1 MGEFQTM
8 FKLLSQN
15 WVFCFGSYEKKV
27 QVPTHRDSALRNAK
41 RNQVLRKKLGFFA
54 LNLNRSLCFILV
66 ILMVV
71 CSQSLLS
78 ASEGRLVQWPPIIWP
93 TLTEN
98 LIGED
103 GSKIIRVYLPPSY
116 DFTEKRYPVIYVLHG
131 FNGTSKS
138 LTRKMKS
145 AMDRMILS
153 EEVQEA
159 IVVFADGSNRFGGS
173 QYLSS
178 PTIGDYETYIRRDLV
193 DFIDRQYR
201 TIPHRDSRGITGFSM
216 GAYGSMHLS
225 LKYPE
230 VFGVVVPQAGTY
242 DFEDDLIQSFA
253 EYGGVIIS
261 LMEPLKQ
268 KSGDEF
274 WDALNALADS
284 DALKKVSLPFR
295 NGLAYL
301 AGVASNPDNPPCYLD
316 LPYRLKAGIP
326 PWERDE
332 EVWGRILENDIIHEL
347 EGYVS
352 RLKQNPRQP
361 VRLNGIKLVHGLE
374 DEIALPR
381 QAEALDQK
389 LTELGIDHEFV
400 THGGGH
406 TFIAEESLQFM
417 AQHLSFEPPPT
428 SPDGAGTASVSPYAV
443 PAYSSGHE
451 IVITYTA
458 EELIRRGVL
467 TVDIPSG
474 WTPPQDVAGFPGYT
488 TVTST
493 GTIDKIT
500 FTEQRIQVDIQALVP
515 DDTITLI
522 YGNGGY
528 DSGVTVPAKDF
539 STFIISVASTSSGT
553 LTLIEQSPVVDV
565 YLDPWDVNNDG
576 VVGIL
581 DLIIVASAFGRTIDG
596 VVFGYNPDVNRDG
609 LVNVVDLITVRNH
622 FGESIG
628 SPAAPK
634 RVSASVS
641 ATIRFENPRLAG
653 NRLLLDLMI
662 DTVVPLVGY
671 HIRLAPEGLLKIDPN
686 RSEGDVFRL
695 EEVVQSGTLVGAK
708 LGVGHPWF
716 GRVRLATLE
725 LEVNG
730 SGDRMAS
737 LNSNIIVEAA
747 HFVSADGQTIG
758 VDVEPFFMDKLRPH
772 RTGVF
777 SNYPNPF
784 NPETW
789 IPFQLHR
796 AAYVRITIYDVL
808 GREIRGFDLGYLAA
822 GYYKT
827 RERAVYWD
835 GRNDVNER
843 VASGTYFYRLEAG
856 DFVGTQRMVVLK

>member
-1 MGEFQTM
+1 M
-8 FKLLSQN
+8 FKLLSPN
-15 WVFCFGSYEKKV
+15 WLFC
-27 QVPTHRDSALRNAK
+27 L
-41 RNQVLRKKLGFFA
+41 
-54 LNLNRSLCFILV
+54 ILV
-66 ILMVV
+66 ALIVV
-71 CSQSLLS
+71 CSQATLL
-78 ASEGRLVQWPPIIWP
+78 ATEGQLIRWPPIIWP

-116 DFTEKRYPVIYVLHG
+116 DFTDKRYPVIYVLHG
-131 FNGTSKS
+131 FNGDSKS
-138 LTRKMKS
+138 LTRKMRS
-145 AMDRMILS
+145 AMDRMILG
-153 EEVQEA
+153 EEIQEA
-159 IVVFADGSNRFGGS
+159 IAVFVDGSNRFGGS

-230 VFGVVVPQAGTY
+230 VFGVVVAQAGTY

-316 LPYRLKAGIP
+316 LPYRLKVGIP

-332 EVWGRILENDIIHEL
+332 EVWEGIIENDIIHEL
-347 EGYVS
+347 ERYS
-352 RLKQNPRQP
+352 NRLRQNPQRP

-417 AQHLSFEPPPT
+417 AKHLAFELPPAT
-428 SPDGAGTASVSPYAV
+428 ADGSGTATVSPYAV
-443 PAYSSGHE
+443 PAYSSGNE

-458 EELIRRGVL
+458 GGMIRDGTLV
-467 TVDIPSG
+467 VNIAAG
-474 WTPPQDVAGFPGYT
+474 WTPPQNVAGFPGYT

-493 GTIDKIT
+493 GIIGDVT
-500 FTEQRIQVDIQALVP
+500 FTKQRVQVDIQILMP
-515 DDTITLI
+515 DSTITLI

-528 DSGVTVPAKDF
+528 DSGVTAPADQI
-539 STFIISVASTSSGT
+539 STFIVTTASTSDGT
-553 LTLIEQSPVVDV
+553 LTLIKQSPVLDV
-565 YLDPWDVNNDG
+565 YLDPWDVNDDG
-576 VVGIL
+576 TVGIL
-581 DLIIVASAFGRTIDG
+581 DLIIVASALGRTIDG

-609 LVNVVDLITVRNH
+609 LVNVVDLITVGNH
-622 FGESIG
+622 FRESIG
-628 SPAAPK
+628 SPAAPEH
-634 RVSASVS
+634 VSVPVS

-653 NRLLLDLMI
+653 NRLLLDLMV

-695 EEVVQSGTLVGAK
+695 EEVAQSGTLVGAK

-716 GRVRLATLE
+716 GRARLATLE
-725 LEVNG
+725 LEANS
-730 SGDRMAS
+730 SGDVMAS
-737 LNSNIIVEAA
+737 LNSNMIVEAA
-747 HFVSADGQTIG
+747 HLVSADGQTIG
-758 VDVEPFFMDKLRPH
+758 VGVEPFFMDKLRPQ
-772 RTGVF
+772 RTRVF

-789 IPFQLHR
+789 IPFQLHKE
-796 AAYVRITIYDVL
+796 AHVRITIYDIL
-808 GREIRGFDLGYLAA
+808 GREIRRFDLGYLSA

-835 GRNDVNER
+835 GRNEVNER

-856 DFVGTQRMVVLK
+856 DFIGTQRMVVLK

>member
-1 MGEFQTM
+1 ML
-8 FKLLSQN
+8 KLLS
-15 WVFCFGSYEKKV
+15 K
-27 QVPTHRDSALRNAK
+27 
-41 RNQVLRKKLGFFA
+41 
-54 LNLNRSLCFILV
+54 NLLLYFILCV
-66 ILMVV
+66 LMTVFTQHLLLAAE
-71 CSQSLLS
+71 SQLI
-78 ASEGRLVQWPPIIWP
+78 RWPPVIWP

-103 GSKIIRVYLPPSY
+103 GSKVMIVYLPPSY
-116 DFTEKRYPVIYVLHG
+116 EFTEKRYPVIYVLHG

-153 EEVQEA
+153 EEIQEVIA
-159 IVVFADGSNRFGGS
+159 VFVDGSNRFGGS

-193 DFIDRQYR
+193 NFIDKQYR

-216 GAYGSMHLS
+216 GGYGSMHLS

-230 VFGVVVPQAGTY
+230 VFGVVVAQAGTY

-253 EYGGVIIS
+253 ENAGVIIA

-301 AGVASNPDNPPCYLD
+301 AGVASNPDKPPCYLD
-316 LPYRLKAGIP
+316 LPYRLKADFP

-332 EVWGRILENDIIHEL
+332 EVWERIFENDIIHEL
-347 EGYVS
+347 DRYDS
-352 RLKQNPRQP
+352 RLRRNPQRLMQ
-361 VRLNGIKLVHGLE
+361 LNGIKLVHGLE
-374 DEIALPR
+374 DEKALHR

-417 AQHLSFEPPPT
+417 AKHLAFEPPPAT
-428 SPDGAGTASVSPYAV
+428 LDGSGTATVSPYAV
-443 PAYSSGHE
+443 AAYSVGNE

-458 EELIRRGVL
+458 EGRIRRGAL
-467 TVDIPSG
+467 TVHISSG
-474 WTPPQDVAGFPGYT
+474 WTPPQNVPGLPGYT

-493 GTIDKIT
+493 GTIGGLT
-500 FTEQRIQVDIQALVP
+500 FTKQRIHIDIQTLMP

-528 DSGVTVPAKDF
+528 DSGVTAPANQI
-539 STFIISVASTSSGT
+539 STFIINVASTSGGT
-553 LTLIEQSPVVDV
+553 LTLIKQSPVIDV
-565 YLDPWDVNNDG
+565 YLRPWDVNDDG
-576 VVGIL
+576 TVGIL
-581 DLIIVASAFGRTIDG
+581 DLIVVASELGRVIDG
-596 VVFGYNPDVNRDG
+596 VVFGQNPDVNRDG
-609 LVNVVDLITVRNH
+609 LVDVSDLIAVGVH
-622 FGESIG
+622 FEDPIRS
-628 SPAAPK
+628 SAAPE
-634 RVSASVS
+634 RVTVPVS
-641 ATIRFENPRLAG
+641 ATIRFENPRFAG
-653 NRLLLDLMI
+653 NRLLLDLI
-662 DTVVPLVGY
+662 VDTAVPLVGY
-671 HIRLAPEGLLKIDPN
+671 HLRIVPNGLLKIDLN
-686 RSEGDVFRL
+686 RSEDDVFRL
-695 EEVVQSGTLVGAK
+695 EEVAQSGTLVGAK
-708 LGVGHPWF
+708 LGGGHPWR
-716 GRVRLATLE
+716 GRVRLGTLE
-725 LEVNG
+725 LET
-730 SGDRMAS
+730 
-737 LNSNIIVEAA
+737 NSSADSVQSSNPAVSVAAA
-747 HFVSADGQTIG
+747 HLVSVDGQSVRVG
-758 VDVEPFFMDKLRPH
+758 VEPFSMDQLHPR

-777 SNYPNPF
+777 PNYPNPF

-789 IPFQLHR
+789 IPFQLHK
-796 AAYVRITIYDVL
+796 AAHVRITIYDVL
-808 GREIRGFDLGYLAA
+808 GHEVRGFDLGYLSA

-835 GRNDVNER
+835 GRNEVNER

-856 DFVGTQRMVVLK
+856 DFVGTHRMVILK

>member
-1 MGEFQTM
+1 ML
-8 FKLLSQN
+8 KLLSKN
-15 WVFCFGSYEKKV
+15 LLLYFMLCVLMTVFTQHLLLAAE
-27 QVPTHRDSALRNAK
+27 
-41 RNQVLRKKLGFFA
+41 
-54 LNLNRSLCFILV
+54 
-66 ILMVV
+66 
-71 CSQSLLS
+71 SQLI
-78 ASEGRLVQWPPIIWP
+78 RWPPVIWP

-103 GSKIIRVYLPPSY
+103 GSKVMIVYLPPSY
-116 DFTEKRYPVIYVLHG
+116 EFTEKRYPVIYVLHG

-153 EEVQEA
+153 EEIQEA
-159 IVVFADGSNRFGGS
+159 IAVFVDGSNRFGGS

-193 DFIDRQYR
+193 NFIDKQYR

-216 GAYGSMHLS
+216 GGYGSMHLS

-230 VFGVVVPQAGTY
+230 VFGVVVAQAGTY

-253 EYGGVIIS
+253 ENAGVIMA

-301 AGVASNPDNPPCYLD
+301 AAVASNPDKPPCYLD
-316 LPYRLKAGIP
+316 LPYRLKAGFP

-332 EVWGRILENDIIHEL
+332 EVWERIFENDIIHEL
-347 EGYVS
+347 DRYDS
-352 RLKQNPRQP
+352 RLRRNPQRLMQ
-361 VRLNGIKLVHGLE
+361 LNGIKLVHGLE
-374 DEIALPR
+374 DEKALHR

-389 LTELGIDHEFV
+389 LTELGIEHEFV

-417 AQHLSFEPPPT
+417 AKHLAFEPPPAT
-428 SPDGAGTASVSPYAV
+428 LDGSGTATVSPYAV
-443 PAYSSGHE
+443 AAYSVGNE

-458 EELIRRGVL
+458 EGRIRRGAL
-467 TVDIPSG
+467 TVHISSG
-474 WTPPQDVAGFPGYT
+474 WTPPQNVPGLPGYT

-493 GTIDKIT
+493 GTIGGLT
-500 FTEQRIQVDIQALVP
+500 FTKQRIHIDIQTLMP

-528 DSGVTVPAKDF
+528 DSGVTAPANQI
-539 STFIISVASTSSGT
+539 STFIINVASTSGGT
-553 LTLIEQSPVVDV
+553 LTLIKQSPVIDV
-565 YLDPWDVNNDG
+565 YLDPWDVNDDG
-576 VVGIL
+576 TVGIL
-581 DLIIVASAFGRTIDG
+581 DLIVVASELGRVIDG
-596 VVFGYNPDVNRDG
+596 VVFGQNPDVNRDG
-609 LVNVVDLITVRNH
+609 LVDVSDLIAVGVH
-622 FGESIG
+622 FEDPIRS
-628 SPAAPK
+628 SAAPE
-634 RVSASVS
+634 RVTVPVS
-641 ATIRFENPRLAG
+641 ATIRFENPRFAG
-653 NRLLLDLMI
+653 NRLLLDLI
-662 DTVVPLVGY
+662 VDTAVPLVGY
-671 HIRLAPEGLLKIDPN
+671 HLRIVPNGLLKIDLN
-686 RSEGDVFRL
+686 RSEDDVFRL
-695 EEVVQSGTLVGAK
+695 EEVAQSGTLVGAK
-708 LGVGHPWF
+708 LGGGHPWR
-716 GRVRLATLE
+716 GRVRLGTLE
-725 LEVNG
+725 LET
-730 SGDRMAS
+730 SSSADSAQS
-737 LNSNIIVEAA
+737 SNPAVSVAAA
-747 HFVSADGQTIG
+747 HLVSVDGQSVRVG
-758 VDVEPFFMDKLRPH
+758 VEPFSMDPLHPR

-777 SNYPNPF
+777 PNYPNPF

-789 IPFQLHR
+789 IPFQLHK
-796 AAYVRITIYDVL
+796 AAHVRITIYDVL
-808 GREIRGFDLGYLAA
+808 GHEVRGFDLGYLSA

-835 GRNDVNER
+835 GRNEVNER

-856 DFVGTQRMVVLK
+856 DFVGTHRMVILK

>member
-1 MGEFQTM
+1 ML
-8 FKLLSQN
+8 KLLSKN
-15 WVFCFGSYEKKV
+15 LLLYFMLCVLMTVFTQHLLLAAE
-27 QVPTHRDSALRNAK
+27 
-41 RNQVLRKKLGFFA
+41 
-54 LNLNRSLCFILV
+54 
-66 ILMVV
+66 
-71 CSQSLLS
+71 SQLI
-78 ASEGRLVQWPPIIWP
+78 RWPPVIWP

-103 GSKIIRVYLPPSY
+103 GSKVMIVYLPPSY
-116 DFTEKRYPVIYVLHG
+116 EFTEKRYPVIYVLHG

-153 EEVQEA
+153 EEIQEA
-159 IVVFADGSNRFGGS
+159 IAVFVDGSNRFGGS

-193 DFIDRQYR
+193 NFIDKQYR

-216 GAYGSMHLS
+216 GGYGSMHLS

-230 VFGVVVPQAGTY
+230 VFGVVVAQAGTY

-253 EYGGVIIS
+253 ENAGVIMA

-301 AGVASNPDNPPCYLD
+301 AAVASNPDKPPCYLD
-316 LPYRLKAGIP
+316 LPYRLKAGFP

-332 EVWGRILENDIIHEL
+332 EVWERIFENDIIHEL
-347 EGYVS
+347 DRYDS
-352 RLKQNPRQP
+352 RLRRNPQRLMQ
-361 VRLNGIKLVHGLE
+361 LNGIKLVHGLE
-374 DEIALPR
+374 DEKALHR

-417 AQHLSFEPPPT
+417 AKHLAFEPPPAT
-428 SPDGAGTASVSPYAV
+428 LDGSGTATVSPYAV
-443 PAYSSGHE
+443 AAYSVGNE

-458 EELIRRGVL
+458 EGRIRRGAL
-467 TVDIPSG
+467 TVHISSG
-474 WTPPQDVAGFPGYT
+474 WTPPQNVPGLPGYT

-493 GTIDKIT
+493 GTIGGLT
-500 FTEQRIQVDIQALVP
+500 FTKQRIHIDIQTLMP

-528 DSGVTVPAKDF
+528 DSGVTAPANQI
-539 STFIISVASTSSGT
+539 STFIINVASTSGGT
-553 LTLIEQSPVVDV
+553 LTLIKQSPVIDV
-565 YLDPWDVNNDG
+565 YLDPWDVNDDG
-576 VVGIL
+576 TVGIL
-581 DLIIVASAFGRTIDG
+581 DLIVVASELGRVIDG
-596 VVFGYNPDVNRDG
+596 VVFGQNPDVNRDG
-609 LVNVVDLITVRNH
+609 LVDVSDLIAVGVH
-622 FGESIG
+622 FEDPIRS
-628 SPAAPK
+628 SAAPE
-634 RVSASVS
+634 RVTVPVS
-641 ATIRFENPRLAG
+641 ATIRFENPRFAG
-653 NRLLLDLMI
+653 NRLLLDLI
-662 DTVVPLVGY
+662 VDTAVPLVGY
-671 HIRLAPEGLLKIDPN
+671 HLRIVPNGLLKIDLN
-686 RSEGDVFRL
+686 RSEDDVFRL
-695 EEVVQSGTLVGAK
+695 EEVAQSGTLVGAK
-708 LGVGHPWF
+708 LGGGHPWR
-716 GRVRLATLE
+716 GRVRLGTLE
-725 LEVNG
+725 LET
-730 SGDRMAS
+730 
-737 LNSNIIVEAA
+737 NSSADSAQSSNPAVSVAAA
-747 HFVSADGQTIG
+747 HLVSVDGQSVRVG
-758 VDVEPFFMDKLRPH
+758 VEPFSMDPLHPR

-777 SNYPNPF
+777 PNYPNPF

-796 AAYVRITIYDVL
+796 AAHVRITIYDVL
-808 GREIRGFDLGYLAA
+808 GHEVRGFDLGYLSA

-835 GRNDVNER
+835 GRNEVNER

-856 DFVGTQRMVVLK
+856 DFVGTHRMVILK